1 VLAIGAVLVQHK
13 NPVQNKKDSTVTKRR
28 AEVLT
33 GYEIRPMPNRDGV
46 FCYGAF
52 FADELVAQTRHRKEG
67 LALTLLVNLIY
78 RLHSRQ
84 VLDQHGWRCARCG
97 RAYLLQIHHRK
108 FRSHGGT
115 HRLENLEPVCRECHR
130 LIHTH
135 ERTK

>member
-1 VLAIGAVLVQHK
+1 
-13 NPVQNKKDSTVTKRR
+13 
-28 AEVLT
+28 VLT
-33 GYEIRPMPNRDGV
+33 GYEIRPLPNRDGT
-46 FCYGAF
+46 FCNGAF
-52 FADELVAQTRHRKEG
+52 FADELVAQASHRKKG

-84 VLDQHGWRCARCG
+84 VLDEHGWRCVRCG